1 MKLSEIQKVAAEL
14 SHAYPGASPDELIQR
29 MHQLPFEPSL
39 FYQELEM
46 DSQYAQFHCSDSCS
60 SEGTLQSHSHTFYEL
75 ICCRNS
81 CGAEYLI
88 GTEVYPL
95 SEGDII
101 LVPSGVP
108 HRPLLPEDINDC
120 CSRDIL
126 WISDAFMQRILR
138 HLPAAAVNSLSAP
151 MVCRTAGTRWEYLRG
166 LFRSGVQEYTTKS
179 PNWEVCVA
187 GYTLTLVANLQR
199 AVTDLSIRAPQP
211 DVPDLLQNILLY
223 VEREL
228 SQKITLADV
237 ARQFYVSESTVA
249 QTFRKKMDVS
259 FYRYV
264 TQRRLIAA
272 KALIAGDDSMEV
284 ISAQVG
290 FSDYSSFFRAF
301 KQEYGISPNQ
311 YRKLQTTTQ
320 TSQSIPF
327 F

>member
-1 MKLSEIQKVAAEL
+1 MKLSEIQKIAVELAQQNPTL
-14 SHAYPGASPDELIQR
+14 SHGELLAL
-29 MHQLPFEPSL
+29 MHQLPFDPSL

-46 DSQYAQFHCSDSCS
+46 DSQYAQFHFSDNS
-60 SEGTLQSHSHTFYEL
+60 SSTGILQSHSHSFYEL
-75 ICCRNS
+75 ICCRNT
-81 CGAEYLI
+81 CGTEYLI

-101 LVPSGVP
+101 LVPPGIP
-108 HRPLLPEDINDC
+108 HRPLLPENPKE
-120 CSRDIL
+120 SYARDIL

-138 HLPAAAVNSLSAP
+138 HLPPEAVTSLSSP
-151 MVCRTAGTRWEYLRG
+151 MICRTAGTRWEYLRG
-166 LFRSGVQEYTTKS
+166 LFRSGVQEYMTKS

-199 AVTDLSIRAPQP
+199 AVTDLSIRAPRP
-211 DVPDLLQNILLY
+211 DVPDLLQNILVY
-223 VEREL
+223 VEEQL

-272 KALIAGDDSMEV
+272 KALIAGEDPMEV
-284 ISAQVG
+284 ISSQVG

-311 YRKLQTTTQ
+311 YRKLHMTMLA
-320 TSQSIPF
+320 SQHTPF